1 MLKNIDETVDR
12 QVFCAL
18 REWQGGMHQTLEFK
32 DNVHRTIYEG
42 FIDHLKALKQGA
54 GRLKL
59 AARCKEIA
67 RRGL

>member
-1 MLKNIDETVDR
+1 MQGDSDGTLHR

-18 REWQGGMHQTLEFK
+18 REWRDGTRQTLEFK
-32 DNVHRTIYEG
+32 DNVHRTIYEE
-42 FIDHLKALKQGA
+42 FIDHLKTLKQGT

-59 AARCKEIA
+59 AARSKEIA